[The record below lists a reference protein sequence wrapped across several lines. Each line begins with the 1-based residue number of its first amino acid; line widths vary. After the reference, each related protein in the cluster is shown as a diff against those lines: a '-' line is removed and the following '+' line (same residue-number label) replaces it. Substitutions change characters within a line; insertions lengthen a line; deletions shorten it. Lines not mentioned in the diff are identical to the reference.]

1 MGMNKFQKKEITL
14 AKGFERYEL
23 KNQVLHEAGFDSYLT
38 GWIYYQLS
46 ELSKSYNID
55 SKEEYKGKI
64 NLNRSYFYINLNSPF
79 DGVC

>member
-1 MGMNKFQKKEITL
+1 MSLDKFEKKQITL

-23 KNQVLHEAGFDSYLT
+23 KNQVLHEAGFDAYLT

-46 ELSKSYNID
+46 SLSKTCNID
-55 SKEEYKGKI
+55 AKEEYKGKI
-64 NLNRSYFYINLNSPF
+64 NLNRSYFYVDLNNTF